1 MKKLLWF
8 ICIPLCFVLGIFAFT
23 NQNADR
29 EDWPAYLGGS
39 EMNHYS
45 SLDQINR
52 SNVSKLEVAW
62 QYNTLDSGVFQC
74 NPIIIKGV
82 LYGISAA
89 GNAFALN
96 GATGEEKWR
105 FNPDTIKRFLV
116 NRGVTYWEDGEDKR
130 ILFSYDQWLYALDAR
145 TGIPVKEFGKN
156 GRVSL
161 KSGLG
166 KPEALEKKYLMSR
179 TPGTIY
185 KDLLIMPTVMME
197 SAGAAPGFIQA
208 FNVRTGKIAWV
219 FHTIPLPGEFG
230 YDTWPAD
237 VHDKGIVG
245 GANNWTGMAI
255 DKTRGIVYAPTGAA
269 APDFFGGSRKG
280 ANLFS
285 STLLALDVNT
295 GKRIWHY
302 QFVRHDIWDRDI
314 PSPPNLLTIKRN
326 GKSIDVVAQFTK
338 SGHVFVFDRE
348 TGKPI
353 FPIKEVAVPKSP
365 VAEEEAWPTQPLPTM
380 PAPVSRNLI
389 TESDLHTTSP
399 DYDSLLQVFRGTVK
413 GIFQPLSDKPT
424 LVVPGLNGGAEWGGA
439 AADNDGILY
448 VNSNEVPWIVT
459 IKSNTGYGEMSRG
472 QAMYVQNCS
481 PCHGVDRFGN
491 PASGFPALNTI
502 KNKLKKPQVHEIIAS
517 GKGKMPGFPQISEE
531 DRKAI
536 LNYLFDEESEKD
548 KIASAKNV
556 FGAVETW
563 DLKGYSKFLDSNG
576 DPGIKPPWGI
586 LTAVDL
592 NTGLHKWKV
601 PLGDVKKYKDQG
613 LAPTGTENYG
623 GPIVTASGLIF
634 IAASKDGKFRV
645 FDKLNGKLLWE
656 ADLPTA
662 GYATPSTYM
671 VNGVQYVVVSCGGSR
686 LGAAKGDA
694 VVAFKLRK

>member
-1 MKKLLWF
+1 MKKLLLF
-8 ICIPLCFVLGIFAFT
+8 LCIPLVLILGMFSFT
-23 NQNADR
+23 EVLSDE
-29 EDWPAYLGGS
+29 EDWPAYLGGP

-52 SNVSKLEVAW
+52 SNVSRLEVAW

-89 GNAFALN
+89 GNVFALN
-96 GATGEEKWR
+96 GAPGEEKWR

-130 ILFSYDQWLYALDAR
+130 ILCSYDQWLYALDAK
-145 TGIPVKEFGKN
+145 TGKPVKEFGNN

-208 FNVRTGKIAWV
+208 FNIRTGKIAWV

-237 VHDKGIVG
+237 VHEKGIVG

-255 DKTRGIVYAPTGAA
+255 DNKRGIVYAPTGAA

-314 PSPPNLLTIKRN
+314 PSPPNLMTIKRN

-338 SGHVFVFDRE
+338 SGHVFVFDRA
-348 TGKPI
+348 TGEPV
-353 FPIKEVAVPKSP
+353 FPIREVAVPKSP
-365 VAEEEAWPTQPLPTM
+365 VAEEEAWPTQPLPAM

-389 TESDLHTTSP
+389 TESDLNTASP

-439 AADNDGILY
+439 AADKDGILY

-459 IKSNTGYGEMSRG
+459 IKSNTGLGEMSRG

-481 PCHGVDRFGN
+481 PCHGVDKFGN
-491 PASGFPALNTI
+491 PASGFPALSTI
-502 KNKLKKPQVHEIIAS
+502 KNKLKKSEVHEIIGS
-517 GKGKMPGFPQISEE
+517 GQGKMPGFPQISEE

-536 LNYLFDEESEKD
+536 SNYLFDEESEKD
-548 KIASAKNV
+548 KLASAKNV
-556 FGAVETW
+556 FGAVEPW

-592 NTGLHKWKV
+592 NTGLHKWQV

-613 LAPTGTENYG
+613 ITTGTENYG
-623 GPIVTASGLIF
+623 GPIVTASGLLF
-634 IAASKDGKFRV
+634 IAASKDAKFRV
-645 FDKLNGKLLWE
+645 FDKQNGKLLWE

-671 VNGVQYVVVSCGGSR
+671 VNGVQYVVVACGGTR
-686 LGAAKGDA
+686 LGAEKGDY

>member
-1 MKKLLWF
+1 MKKSPLFLCLPLLLIVGIYSF
-8 ICIPLCFVLGIFAFT
+8 IDL
-23 NQNADR
+23 NDNK
-29 EDWPAYLGGS
+29 EDWPAYLGGP

-52 SNVSKLEVAW
+52 SNVSRLELAW
-62 QYNTLDSGVFQC
+62 QYKTLDSGLFQC

-89 GNAFALN
+89 GKAFALN
-96 GATGEEKWR
+96 AETGKEKWR
-105 FNPDTIKRFLV
+105 FSPDSIQRFLT
-116 NRGVTYWEDGEDKR
+116 NRGVTYWENGVDKR
-130 ILFSYDQWLYALDAR
+130 IMCTYDQWLYALDAR
-145 TGIPVKEFGKN
+145 NGKPIKEFGNN

-166 KPEALEKKYLMSR
+166 KPESLEKKYLMSR
-179 TPGTIY
+179 TPGTIF
-185 KDLLIMPTVMME
+185 KDLLIMPTVMLE
-197 SAGAAPGFIQA
+197 GAGSAPGFIQA

-230 YDTWPAD
+230 YDTWPLD
-237 VHDKGIVG
+237 VHEKGIVG
-245 GANNWTGMAI
+245 AANSWTGMAL
-255 DKTRGIVYAPTGAA
+255 DKKRGIIYAPTGSAS
-269 APDFFGGSRKG
+269 PDFFGGSRKG
-280 ANLFS
+280 SNLFAN
-285 STLLALDVNT
+285 TLLALDVNT

-302 QFVRHDIWDRDI
+302 QFVRHDIWDRDL
-314 PSPPNLLTIKRN
+314 PSPPNLITIKRN
-326 GKSIDVVAQFTK
+326 GKNIDVVAQFTK

-353 FPIKEVAVPKSP
+353 FPIRDVVVPKSP
-365 VAEEEAWPTQPLPTM
+365 IAEEEAWPTQPLPTM

-389 TESDLHTTSP
+389 TESDLNTASP

-413 GIFQPLSDKPT
+413 GMFQPFSDKPT
-424 LVVPGLNGGAEWGGA
+424 LVVPGLNGGVEWGGA
-439 AADNDGILY
+439 AADKEGILY

-459 IKSNTGYGEMSRG
+459 IKSNAGLANMSKG
-472 QAMYVQNCS
+472 QSLYVRNCS
-481 PCHGVDRFGN
+481 SCHGVDRLGN
-491 PASGFPALNTI
+491 PLSGFPSLST
-502 KNKLKKPQVHEIIAS
+502 LKKTTKKVTVQEIISS
-517 GKGKMPGFPQISEE
+517 GKGRMPGFPQILDD

-548 KIASAKNV
+548 KLASAKDV
-556 FGAVETW
+556 FGVVEPW

-613 LAPTGTENYG
+613 LPSTGTENYG
-623 GPIVTASGLIF
+623 GPIVTSSGLIF
-634 IAASKDGKFRV
+634 IAASKDAKFRV

-671 VNGVQYVVVSCGGSR
+671 VNGVQYVVISCGGAR
-686 LGAAKGDA
+686 LGAAKGDY
-694 VVAFKLRK
+694 VVAFKLRR

>member
-1 MKKLLWF
+1 MKKLLLF
-8 ICIPLCFVLGIFAFT
+8 LFFPLMLILGISAFT
-23 NQNADR
+23 LSSDTE

-39 EMNHYS
+39 EMSHYS
-45 SLDQINR
+45 SLVQINR
-52 SNVSKLEVAW
+52 SNVNKLEVAW
-62 QYNTLDSGVFQC
+62 KYNTLDSGVFQC

-89 GNAFALN
+89 GKVFALN
-96 GATGEEKWR
+96 GATGEEKWQ

-145 TGIPVKEFGKN
+145 TGIPLKQFGNN

-230 YDTWPAD
+230 FDTWPAD
-237 VHDKGIVG
+237 VHDRGIVG

-255 DKTRGIVYAPTGAA
+255 DTKRGIVYAPTGSA

-280 ANLFS
+280 ANLFA

-348 TGKPI
+348 TGKPV
-353 FPIKEVAVPKSP
+353 FPIRDVAVPKSL

-389 TESDLHTTSP
+389 TESDLNTASP

-413 GIFQPLSDKPT
+413 GIFQPFSDKPT

-439 AADNDGILY
+439 AADKNGIVY

-459 IKSNTGYGEMSRG
+459 IRSNTGFGEMSRG

-502 KNKLKKPQVHEIIAS
+502 KNKLKKSEVHEIIAS
-517 GKGKMPGFPQISEE
+517 GKGKMPGFPQISED

-536 LNYLFDEESEKD
+536 LNYLFEEESEKD
-548 KIASAKNV
+548 KLASAKNV
-556 FGAVETW
+556 FGAVEPW

-601 PLGDVKKYKDQG
+601 PLGDVKKYRDQG

-634 IAASKDGKFRV
+634 IAATKDGKFRV
-645 FDKLNGKLLWE
+645 FDKDKGKLLWE
-656 ADLPTA
+656 TDLPTA

-671 VNGVQYVVVSCGGSR
+671 INGVQYVVVACGGTR
-686 LGAAKGDA
+686 LGAIKGDQ
-694 VVAFKLRK
+694 VVAFRLSK

>member
-1 MKKLLWF
+1 MKKLLLF
-8 ICIPLCFVLGIFAFT
+8 LFFPLMLILGISAFT
-23 NQNADR
+23 LSSDTE

-39 EMNHYS
+39 EMSHYS
-45 SLDQINR
+45 SLVQINR
-52 SNVSKLEVAW
+52 SNVNKLEVAW
-62 QYNTLDSGVFQC
+62 KYNTLDSGVFQC

-89 GNAFALN
+89 GKVFALN
-96 GATGEEKWR
+96 GATGEEKWQ

-145 TGIPVKEFGKN
+145 TGIPLKQFGNN

-230 YDTWPAD
+230 FDTWPAD
-237 VHDKGIVG
+237 VHDRGIVG

-255 DKTRGIVYAPTGAA
+255 DKKRGIVYAPTGSA

-280 ANLFS
+280 ANLFA

-348 TGKPI
+348 TGKPV
-353 FPIKEVAVPKSP
+353 FPIRDVAVPKSP

-389 TESDLHTTSP
+389 TESDLNTASP

-413 GIFQPLSDKPT
+413 GIFQPFSDKPT

-439 AADNDGILY
+439 AADKNGIVY

-459 IKSNTGYGEMSRG
+459 IRSNTGFGEMSRG

-502 KNKLKKPQVHEIIAS
+502 KNKLKKSEVHEIIAS
-517 GKGKMPGFPQISEE
+517 GKGKMPGFPQISED

-536 LNYLFDEESEKD
+536 LNYLFEEESEKD
-548 KIASAKNV
+548 KLASAKNV
-556 FGAVETW
+556 FGAVEPW

-601 PLGDVKKYKDQG
+601 PLGDVKKYRDQG

-634 IAASKDGKFRV
+634 IAATKDGKFRV
-645 FDKLNGKLLWE
+645 FDKDKGKLLWE
-656 ADLPTA
+656 TDLPTA

-671 VNGVQYVVVSCGGSR
+671 INGVQYVVVACGGTR
-686 LGAAKGDA
+686 LGAIKGDQ
-694 VVAFKLRK
+694 VVAFRLSK

>member
-1 MKKLLWF
+1 ML
-8 ICIPLCFVLGIFAFT
+8 ILGISAFT
-23 NQNADR
+23 LSSDTE

-39 EMNHYS
+39 EMSHYS
-45 SLDQINR
+45 SLVQINR
-52 SNVSKLEVAW
+52 SNVNKLEVAW
-62 QYNTLDSGVFQC
+62 KYNTLDSGVFQC

-89 GNAFALN
+89 GKVFALN
-96 GATGEEKWR
+96 GATGEEKWQ

-145 TGIPVKEFGKN
+145 TGIPLKQFGNN

-230 YDTWPAD
+230 FDTWPAD
-237 VHDKGIVG
+237 VHDRGIVG

-255 DKTRGIVYAPTGAA
+255 DTKRGIVYAPTGSA

-280 ANLFS
+280 ANLFA

-348 TGKPI
+348 TGKPV
-353 FPIKEVAVPKSP
+353 FPIRDVAVPKSP

-389 TESDLHTTSP
+389 TESDLNTASP

-413 GIFQPLSDKPT
+413 GIFQPFSDKPT

-439 AADNDGILY
+439 AADKNGIVY

-459 IKSNTGYGEMSRG
+459 IRSNTGFGEMSRG

-502 KNKLKKPQVHEIIAS
+502 KNKLKKSEVHEIIAS
-517 GKGKMPGFPQISEE
+517 GKGKMPGFPQISED

-536 LNYLFDEESEKD
+536 LNYLFEEESEKD
-548 KIASAKNV
+548 KLASAKNV
-556 FGAVETW
+556 FGAVEPW

-601 PLGDVKKYKDQG
+601 PLGDVKKYRDQG

-634 IAASKDGKFRV
+634 IAATKDGKFRV
-645 FDKLNGKLLWE
+645 FDKDKGKLLWE
-656 ADLPTA
+656 TDLPTA

-671 VNGVQYVVVSCGGSR
+671 INGVQYVVVACGGTR
-686 LGAAKGDA
+686 LGAIKGDQ
-694 VVAFKLRK
+694 VVAFRLSK

>member
-1 MKKLLWF
+1 MKKLLLF
-8 ICIPLCFVLGIFAFT
+8 LFIPLILIMGISAFT
-23 NQNADR
+23 INSDT
-29 EDWPAYLGGS
+29 EDDWPAYLGGP

-52 SNVSKLEVAW
+52 SNVSRLEVAW

-116 NRGVTYWEDGEDKR
+116 NRGVTYWEYGEDKR

-145 TGIPVKEFGKN
+145 TGIPVKQFGNN

-237 VHDKGIVG
+237 VHDRGIVG

-255 DKTRGIVYAPTGAA
+255 DKKRGIVYAPTGAA

-280 ANLFS
+280 ANLFA

-348 TGKPI
+348 TGKPV
-353 FPIKEVAVPKSP
+353 FPIREVTVPKSP

-389 TESDLHTTSP
+389 AESDLNTASP
-399 DYDSLLQVFRGTVK
+399 DYDSLLQVFRGTVR
-413 GIFQPLSDKPT
+413 GIFQPFSDKPT

-439 AADNDGILY
+439 AADKDGILY
-448 VNSNEVPWIVT
+448 VNSNEVPWLVA
-459 IKSNTGYGEMSRG
+459 IKSNTGFGEMSRG

-502 KNKLKKPQVHEIIAS
+502 KNKLKKPEVYEIIAS
-517 GKGKMPGFPQISEE
+517 GKGKMPGFPQISDD

-536 LNYLFDEESEKD
+536 INYLFDEESEKD
-548 KIASAKNV
+548 KIASSKNV
-556 FGAVETW
+556 FGAVEPW

-613 LAPTGTENYG
+613 LESTGTENYG

-645 FDKLNGKLLWE
+645 FDKVNGKLLWE

-671 VNGVQYVVVSCGGSR
+671 INGVQYVVVACGGSR
-686 LGAAKGDA
+686 LGAARGDNL
-694 VVAFKLRK
+694 VAFKLGK

>member
-1 MKKLLWF
+1 MKKFLQLL
-8 ICIPLCFVLGIFAFT
+8 CIPLFFVFGIFAFT
-23 NQNADR
+23 DQNDNN
-29 EDWPAYLGGS
+29 EDWPAYLGGP

-52 SNVSKLEVAW
+52 SNVSRLQVAW

-96 GATGEEKWR
+96 GASGEEKWK

-130 ILFSYDQWLYALDAR
+130 ILFSYDQWLYALNAR
-145 TGIPVKEFGKN
+145 TGKPIREFGNN

-197 SAGAAPGFIQA
+197 GVGAAPGFIQA
-208 FNVRTGKIAWV
+208 FNVRTGKIAWI

-230 YDTWPAD
+230 FDTWPAD
-237 VHDKGIVG
+237 VHEKGIVG

-255 DKTRGIVYAPTGAA
+255 DHKRGIVYAPTGSA

-280 ANLFS
+280 ANLFA

-326 GKSIDVVAQFTK
+326 GKNIDVVAQFTK

-348 TGKPI
+348 TGKPV
-353 FPIKEVAVPKSP
+353 FPIREVEVPKSA
-365 VAEEEAWPTQPLPTM
+365 VAEEHAWPTQPLPAM
-380 PAPVSRNLI
+380 PAAVSRNLI
-389 TESDLHTTSP
+389 TESDLNTASP

-413 GIFQPLSDKPT
+413 GMFQPFSDKPT

-439 AADNDGILY
+439 AADKEGILY

-459 IKSNTGYGEMSRG
+459 IKPNSSQVEMSRG
-472 QAMYVQNCS
+472 QAIYVQNCS

-502 KNKLKKPQVHEIIAS
+502 KSRLKKNEVNEIIAR
-517 GKGKMPGFPQISEE
+517 GKGRMPGFPQLS
-531 DRKAI
+531 DDDNRVI

-548 KIASAKNV
+548 KLASSKDV
-556 FGAVETW
+556 FGVVEPW

-613 LAPTGTENYG
+613 LPSTGTENYG
-623 GPIVTASGLIF
+623 GPVVTASGLIF
-634 IAASKDGKFRV
+634 IAATKDGKFRV

-656 ADLPTA
+656 ANLPTA

-671 VNGVQYVVVSCGGSR
+671 VNGVQYVVVACGGTR
-686 LGAAKGDA
+686 LGAEKGDY
-694 VVAFKLRK
+694 VVAFKLRN

>member
-1 MKKLLWF
+1 MKKLLQF
-8 ICIPLCFVLGIFAFT
+8 LCVPLLLVFGIFAFT
-23 NQNADR
+23 DQNDNQ
-29 EDWPAYLGGS
+29 EDWPEYLGGS
-39 EMNHYS
+39 DKNHYS
-45 SLDQINR
+45 SLDQINK
-52 SNVSKLEVAW
+52 SNVGRLELAW
-62 QYNTLDSGVFQC
+62 QYNTLDSGNFQC

-89 GNAFALN
+89 GKVFALN
-96 GATGEEKWR
+96 GATGEEKWH
-105 FNPDTIKRFLV
+105 FSPDTAKRFLT
-116 NRGVTYWEDGEDKR
+116 NRGVTYWEDGEDQR
-130 ILFSYDQWLYALDAR
+130 IMCTYDQWLYALDAK
-145 TGIPVKEFGKN
+145 TGKPVKSFGID

-179 TPGTIY
+179 TPGTIF

-197 SAGAAPGFIQA
+197 AAGSAPGFIQA
-208 FNVRTGKIAWV
+208 FNVRTGKIAWI

-237 VHDKGIVG
+237 VHEKGIVG
-245 GANNWTGMAI
+245 GANNWTGMAV
-255 DKTRGIVYAPTGAA
+255 DNKRGIIYAPTGSA

-280 ANLFS
+280 SNLFAN
-285 STLLALDVNT
+285 TLLALDAST

-302 QFVRHDIWDRDI
+302 QFVRHDIWDRDL
-314 PSPPNLLTIKRN
+314 PAPPNLLTIKRN
-326 GKSIDVVAQFTK
+326 GKSIDVVAQLTK
-338 SGHVFVFDRE
+338 TGHVFVFDRE
-348 TGKPI
+348 TGVPV
-353 FPIKEVAVPKSP
+353 FPIKEMTVPKSP

-380 PAPVSRNLI
+380 PASISRLSV
-389 TESDLHTTSP
+389 TESDLNTASP
-399 DYDSLLQVFRGTVK
+399 DFDSLLQVFRGTIK
-413 GIFQPLSDKPT
+413 GLFQPFSDKPT

-439 AADNDGILY
+439 AADHDGVLY

-459 IKSNTGYGEMSRG
+459 IKSNKGLDNMSLG
-472 QAMYVQNCS
+472 QSIYVRNCS
-481 PCHGVDRFGN
+481 SCHGVDRFGN
-491 PASGFPALNTI
+491 PASGFPSLSAI
-502 KNKLKKPQVHEIIAS
+502 KERVKKTDVQEIIS
-517 GKGKMPGFPQISEE
+517 KGKGKMPGFPQISDDE
-531 DRKAI
+531 RKAL

-548 KIASAKNV
+548 KLASAKNV
-556 FGAVETW
+556 FGAVEPW

-576 DPGIKPPWGI
+576 DPGIKPPWGV

-613 LAPTGTENYG
+613 LASTGTENYG

-634 IAASKDGKFRV
+634 IAATKDGKFRV

-656 ADLPTA
+656 ANLPTA

-671 VNGVQYVVVSCGGSR
+671 VNGVQYVVVACGGAR
-686 LGAAKGDA
+686 LGAVKGDY

>member
-1 MKKLLWF
+1 MKKLSLF
-8 ICIPLCFVLGIFAFT
+8 LFIPLMLIMGISAFT
-23 NQNADR
+23 INSDAE

-52 SNVSKLEVAW
+52 SNVNKLEVAW
-62 QYNTLDSGVFQC
+62 QYNTLDSGIFQC

-145 TGIPVKEFGKN
+145 TGIPVKQFGNN

-230 YDTWPAD
+230 YETWPAD
-237 VHDKGIVG
+237 VHDRGIVG

-255 DKTRGIVYAPTGAA
+255 DKKRGIVYAPTGAA

-314 PSPPNLLTIKRN
+314 PSPPNLITIKRN

-348 TGKPI
+348 TGKPV
-353 FPIKEVAVPKSP
+353 FPIRDVTVPKSP

-389 TESDLHTTSP
+389 TESDLNTASP

-439 AADNDGILY
+439 AADKDGILY

-459 IKSNTGYGEMSRG
+459 IKSNQGFGEMSRG

-491 PASGFPALNTI
+491 PASGFPALSTI
-502 KNKLKKPQVHEIIAS
+502 KNKMKKPEVYEIIAS
-517 GKGKMPGFPQISEE
+517 GKGKMPGFPQISDD

-556 FGAVETW
+556 FGAVEPW

-613 LAPTGTENYG
+613 LASTGTENYG
-623 GPIVTASGLIF
+623 GPIVTAGGLIF

-656 ADLPTA
+656 TDLPTA

-671 VNGVQYVVVSCGGSR
+671 VNGIQYVVVSCGGGR
-686 LGAAKGDA
+686 LGAAKGDQI
-694 VVAFKLRK
+694 VAFKLRK